1 MLLLTECSAG
11 LNSTDF
17 VFFKTR
23 LPEAI
28 GEINLKYRSMC
39 FVTSFRVEEYIAS
52 GRDKF
57 IVDPDPNKIYT
68 KCKDRECSISLPD
81 SSSQDIA
88 GT

>member
-1 MLLLTECSAG
+1 
-11 LNSTDF
+11 
-17 VFFKTR
+17 
-23 LPEAI
+23 
-28 GEINLKYRSMC
+28 MC